1 MPLTINANT
10 TEWITVDEVKR
21 HANITSS
28 TSDTEIELMRDA
40 AQDAVEGLIGP
51 VLWRTVTQRIS
62 ANGSTLVLNTL
73 PVVSVTSLTL
83 NGSAVTYTAT
93 DGGMLAD
100 VTVTGDVVATYVAG
114 RTQVPGAV
122 RLAALIIAAHLWQ
135 TQLGSAPTQL
145 QDDFSAVPTV
155 GVGYAIP
162 NRAADLL
169 APYLSLPGVA

>member
-10 TEWITVDEVKR
+10 TEWVIVDEVKK

-28 TSDTEIELMRDA
+28 TSDDELQLMCEA
-40 AQDAVEGLIGP
+40 AQDMVEGLIGP
-51 VLWRTVTQRIS
+51 VLWRTVTQRIN

-73 PVVSVTSLTL
+73 PVVSVTSLTSG
-83 NGSAVTYTAT
+83 GSPATFTAV
-93 DGGMLAD
+93 DGGMLTD
-100 VTVTGDVVATYVAG
+100 VTVRGDVVVTYVAG
-114 RTQVPGAV
+114 RTEVPGAV
-122 RLAALIIAAHLWQ
+122 RLATLIIAAHLWQ

-145 QDDFSAVPTV
+145 QDGFNSEPTV

-169 APYLSLPGVA
+169 APYLTLPGVA